1 MAVKVKAG
9 GGGHHRALEKRAS
22 ATPARTPDNTGSSQ
36 LPADYSLHAVT
47 NDYDDLT
54 DEELAALRE
63 SLRTVGQLVE
73 VVIWKGQ
80 IVDGRHRAKL
90 CKELGLDLKCYD
102 IGDVPEDEMRRV
114 VRALNEHRRSKTKP
128 LTLAEKEA
136 RIQSALK
143 ANPERS
149 NLQIAKET
157 DTSHPKVA
165 KERAKMERSGDVE
178 TFQRRA
184 DTKGRQQPAH
194 KPKPEPPPLPD
205 VETMSLKEVQEELQR
220 PAPTTPERKQQL
232 WQRLDALGK
241 SSIPAPVPSVDAPH
255 KRAEREARAA
265 PPSPPSTVTV
275 SADEIV
281 EIASRVKANTRHND
295 TITVCD
301 WAIKVAREIIA
312 ESRETG
318 GAR

>member
-63 SLRTVGQLVE
+63 SLRTVGQLVK

-114 VRALNEHRRSKTKP
+114 VRALNEHRRSKMGRLPRVSLSLNPSYTSRP
-128 LTLAEKEA
+128 FGAHP
-136 RIQSALK
+136 SADSDLMGAIRLLK
-143 ANPERS
+143 
-149 NLQIAKET
+149 Q
-157 DTSHPKVA
+157 
-165 KERAKMERSGDVE
+165 
-178 TFQRRA
+178 
-184 DTKGRQQPAH
+184 AH
-194 KPKPEPPPLPD
+194 GLF
-205 VETMSLKEVQEELQR
+205 
-220 PAPTTPERKQQL
+220 
-232 WQRLDALGK
+232 DALGRGRK
-241 SSIPAPVPSVDAPH
+241 RRRDIGFHRLRAIHRGSARVLQGGQLGFDPVHALALLRKLVDEDERRHDGEPHIPDFPERAAQIRDTLIEIVGQSRQMMFLAVIASHAILATVDADAH
-255 KRAEREARAA
+255 
-265 PPSPPSTVTV
+265 VG
-275 SADEIV
+275 
-281 EIASRVKANTRHND
+281 H
-295 TITVCD
+295 
-301 WAIKVAREIIA
+301 
-312 ESRETG
+312 G
-318 GAR
+318 